1 MHKLIRY
8 AALAGAIGLGACDLV
23 VQNPNQPE
31 TDRVL
36 ASPRDAE
43 SLVGSYYRRWHIAM
57 HGTLSNV
64 WGMTTVQSFENY
76 SSLGNNCLNARAG
89 IPRAG
94 NDNSVAN
101 GCQTEQHRVYFYHG
115 EVARVATNVLK
126 KFNEPG
132 YLLQSIPETNRAKA
146 FAEFLRGISH
156 GYVALFYDS
165 AAVISADMA
174 GDDPGVLRGYRE
186 VMDSALVA
194 LDNAIAHANTATGTT
209 IPAAWIPTA
218 GPTLDMPNFIRLIR
232 SYKARLRA
240 NVARTPAERAA
251 VDWAAVIADAQ
262 NGITVDHTNTTSS
275 TSGPYNTWVA
285 QLHTWGLWHQ
295 MPPFIIGMGDTT
307 SNYATW
313 IAQPLDARGSTG
325 PYFMVTPDLRF
336 PQGND
341 RPAQVA
347 DFAVTSCNAAGIV
360 CERYFVNRPGSQ
372 DQVAG
377 LGWGQSNYDF
387 VRYHPWRIS
396 GQNGEFPYM
405 KKAEIDMLQA
415 EGHIRAGNYAAA
427 AALINITRTAG
438 MVGGVAT
445 GGGLPPVL
453 GTADGGLPAMGN
465 ACVPKKAVNARNSGG
480 GTVTC
485 GDLMEAM
492 KWEKRLETI
501 QSHFGAWFLDS
512 RGWGDLPEGTPYHW
526 APPYQ
531 DLQSRRAPIY
541 STGSGSTG
549 GAMAGP
555 STYGW

>member
-8 AALAGAIGLGACDLV
+8 AALAGAFGLGACDLV

-43 SLVGSYYRRWHIAM
+43 ALVGSYYRRWHIAM
-57 HGTLSNV
+57 YGTLSNV

-101 GCQTEQHRVYFYHG
+101 GCNTEQHRLYFYHG

-132 YLLQSIPETNRAKA
+132 YLLQSIEETNRAKA
-146 FAEFLRGISH
+146 FAEFLRGISQ

-165 AAVISADMA
+165 AAVVSTEMA
-174 GDDPGVLRGYRE
+174 GDDPGVMLGYQE
-186 VMDSALVA
+186 VMDSALKF
-194 LDNAIAHANTATGTT
+194 LDNAIVHANAATGTS
-209 IPAAWIPTA
+209 IPGWIPLPA
-218 GPTLDMPNFIRLIR
+218 GQTMDMPAFIRLIR

-240 NVARTPAERAA
+240 NVARTPTERAA
-251 VDWAAVIADAQ
+251 VDWPAVIADAQ
-262 NGITVDHTNTTSS
+262 NGITADHVNLTNSS
-275 TSGPYNTWVA
+275 TGPYNTWVA

-307 SNYATW
+307 SAYATW

-325 PYFMVTPDLRF
+325 PFFMQTPDLRF
-336 PQGND
+336 PQGVD
-341 RPAQVA
+341 RTAQVA
-347 DFAVTSCNAAGIV
+347 DFAVTSCNASGAQ

-387 VRYHPWRIS
+387 VRYNAWRIN
-396 GQNGEFPYM
+396 GQNGPMPYM
-405 KKAEIDMLQA
+405 KKAEMDMLQA
-415 EGHIRAGNYAAA
+415 EGYIRAGNFAAA
-427 AALINITRTAG
+427 APLINLTRTAG

-445 GGGLPPVL
+445 GGGLPPVT
-453 GTADGGLPAMGN
+453 GTADGGLTMPT
-465 ACVPKKAVNARNSGG
+465 CVPRKPVNASNAGG
-480 GTVTC
+480 GTVAC

-531 DLQSRRAPIY
+531 DLQARRLPIY